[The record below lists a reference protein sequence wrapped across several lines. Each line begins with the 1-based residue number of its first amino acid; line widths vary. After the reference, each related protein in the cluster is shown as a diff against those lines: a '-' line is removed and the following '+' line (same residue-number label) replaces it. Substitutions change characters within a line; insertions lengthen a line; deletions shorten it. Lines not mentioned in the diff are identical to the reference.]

1 MAKRIKE
8 QEGEDRDEIKPTL
21 MNLDSTVSASSSTE
35 QSDCVEKLANT
46 QKAPCRTD
54 WSSTGKLDSREHNQD
69 AASSSQGWQTDAVL
83 DEGTRN
89 LVATEE
95 DQERLKYLEETVST
109 RQVVV
114 SGNSGT
120 EGNDKVWPRRL
131 LISTNY
137 VLHME
142 KIFSIVRQ
150 ISPTDQMK
158 ELDVNTAIWNMY
170 LSLSLFNLRFILVET
185 SQKICDLPRINRRN
199 L

>member
-1 MAKRIKE
+1 MAKSKH
-8 QEGEDRDEIKPTL
+8 TV
-21 MNLDSTVSASSSTE
+21 MNLASTVSTSSSTVN
-35 QSDCVEKLANT
+35 SPVASKSPRIL
-46 QKAPCRTD
+46 KAPCRTD
-54 WSSTGKLDSREHNQD
+54 WSSTGKLDAREHNQD

-83 DEGTRN
+83 DEGTRK

-95 DQERLKYLEETVST
+95 DQERLKYLEDSAST
-109 RQVVV
+109 RKLVA

-120 EGNDKVWPRRL
+120 EGNDKAWPHRL
-131 LISTNY
+131 HISTNY

-158 ELDVNTAIWNMY
+158 DFVC
-170 LSLSLFNLRFILVET
+170 LSLFKLRFILVKT
-185 SQKICDLPRINRRN
+185 TQKICDLPRINRRN